1 MGWQG
6 QLTSVPTLEDRAGLF
21 ERYCHTGANGF
32 AGAMIPR
39 TCRTLSLVVLL
50 VIACQGAE
58 AGWKAGTA
66 TADITPKQKQWM
78 AGYGGRDHPA
88 EGTLHPIYIRV
99 LALEDAGGHRA
110 VVMSSDLL
118 GIPQSISNATATR
131 LERKFGLKR
140 DQIMLHASHSHCT
153 PVLRGALY
161 DAYPLPAEQR
171 PVIEKYSDEL
181 EQTIEDTV
189 GRALGRLAPATLAAG
204 QGSTRF
210 AVNRRN
216 NPEAIV
222 PKLIAAQDLKG
233 PNDFSVPVLSV
244 TAADGKLVA
253 VVFGYACHNTT
264 LSFYQWAGDYAG
276 FAQMALERSHPGAV
290 AMFYMGCGA
299 DQNPLP
305 RREVYQAERYGQML
319 ASAVEEVLLQ
329 APPPLAPKLATSHQF
344 APLKLGAE
352 PTTAELEQAA
362 QEKPSTLQRWSAR
375 LLEERK
381 AGREFIRSYPY
392 PVQVWQLGGRQL
404 WIALGGEVVV
414 DYALRFKQEFGAG
427 TWVAGYANDVMA
439 YIPSAR
445 VLAEDKPPRTNGRP
459 GYEGNTSMY
468 VYGLPAHTWADD
480 VEQVIAGSVQQ
491 QVKALRGR

>member
-1 MGWQG
+1 MISRSGF
-6 QLTSVPTLEDRAGLF
+6 LFALLVAGLV
-21 ERYCHTGANGF
+21 A
-32 AGAMIPR
+32 
-39 TCRTLSLVVLL
+39 VLP
-50 VIACQGAE
+50 VTTSAAE

-66 TADITPKQKQWM
+66 TVDITPVQKHWM
-78 AGYGGRDHPA
+78 SGYGGRDHPA
-88 EGTLHPIYIRV
+88 EGTLHPLFVRV
-99 LALEDAGGHRA
+99 LAIEDASGHRA
-110 VVMSSDLL
+110 IVATSDLL
-118 GIPQSISNATATR
+118 GIPQTIYDNVSAR
-131 LERKFGLKR
+131 LKRKFGLKR

-161 DAYPLPAEQR
+161 DAYPLPNDQR

-181 EQTIEDTV
+181 EQKYEDTV
-189 GRALGRLAPATLAAG
+189 GLALSRLAPATVAAG
-204 QGSTRF
+204 QGVTRF

-222 PKLIAAQDLKG
+222 PKLIAEQALKG
-233 PNDFSVPVLSV
+233 PVDHSVPVLSV
-244 TAADGKLVA
+244 KAADGKVMA

-264 LSFYQWAGDYAG
+264 LSFYKWAGDYAG

-305 RREVYQAERYGQML
+305 RREVFQAERYGQML

-329 APPPLAPKLATSHQF
+329 SPAPLPAQLATSHAF
-344 APLKLGAE
+344 ATLKLGAA
-352 PTTAELEQAA
+352 PTIEELEKAA
-362 QEKPSTLQRWSAR
+362 QEKPSTLQRWSVR
-375 LLEERK
+375 LLADLK
-381 AGREFIRSYPY
+381 AGKTLERSYRY

-480 VEQVIAGSVQQ
+480 VEHTIATSVQQ
-491 QVKALRGR
+491 QVQQLKAAGTPTKTSR